1 VSQSATD
8 ILEPTVSHVKGAGI
22 DLPGANPYNL
32 RKCKESHVSEATL
45 TSKGQITI
53 PADIRKLMS
62 ISPQDRLTF
71 TPMPDGT
78 VVMRAKTKSI
88 KDLKGMLKPPQG
100 VSVSISDMRLGR
112 D

>member
-1 VSQSATD
+1 
-8 ILEPTVSHVKGAGI
+8 LL
-22 DLPGANPYNL
+22 DLAVYIPYNFQ
-32 RKCKESHVSEATL
+32 KSKEFPMSEATL

-53 PADIRKLMS
+53 PSDIRKSMA
-62 ISPQDRLTF
+62 INPKDRLTF

-88 KDLKGMLKPPQG
+88 KDLKGMLKPLQG
-100 VSVSISDMRLGR
+100 VSVPVSDMRMGE

>member
-1 VSQSATD
+1 MPVTG
-8 ILEPTVSHVKGAGI
+8 TVI
-22 DLPGANPYNL
+22 DLAGTDPYNI
-32 RKCKESHVSEATL
+32 RICKEPHVSEATL

-53 PADIRKLMS
+53 PADIRKLLS
-62 ISPQDRLTF
+62 IRPQDRLTF

-88 KDLKGMLKPPQG
+88 KDIRGTLKPPQG
-100 VSVSISDMRLGR
+100 ARVSIADMRLGG

>member
-1 VSQSATD
+1 MID
-8 ILEPTVSHVKGAGI
+8 LAGI
-22 DLPGANPYNL
+22 EPYNSH
-32 RKCKESHVSEATL
+32 KCKEIHMSEATL

-53 PADIRKLMS
+53 PANIRKSMS
-62 ISPQDRLTF
+62 INPKDRLTF

-88 KDLKGMLKPPQG
+88 KDLKGMLRPRHG
-100 VSVSISDMRLGR
+100 VHVSISDMRMGE